1 MRKEKLKD
9 NSSSFNL
16 VKHYIEESGYR
27 YNFVAEYVG
36 CHPSDISRWISG
48 ERFPSQERLKRLCD
62 VIKSSINVKK
72 CSMKDIYP
80 DIKWSKSY
88 RSL

>member
-1 MRKEKLKD
+1 MKKNAIKKVND
-9 NSSSFNL
+9 PYNL
-16 VKHYIEESGYR
+16 VKYYIDESGYR
-27 YNFVAEYVG
+27 YNFVADYVG

-48 ERFPSQERLKRLCD
+48 ERFPSQDRLKRLCD
-62 VIKSSINVKK
+62 VIKSSINIKK
-72 CSMKDIYP
+72 CSMRDIYP

>member
-1 MRKEKLKD
+1 MSKQVGNNIKE
-9 NSSSFNL
+9 
-16 VKHYIEESGYR
+16 YIERSGYR
-27 YNFVAEYVG
+27 TNFLADQVG

>member
-1 MRKEKLKD
+1 MGKIKEENKSSYNNVKD
-9 NSSSFNL
+9 
-16 VKHYIEESGYR
+16 YIDESGYR
-27 YNFVAEYVG
+27 SNFIADFVG

-48 ERFPSQERLKRLCD
+48 ERKPSQERLKKLCEI
-62 VIKSSINVKK
+62 IKSSIAIRK
-72 CSMKDIYP
+72 CSMRDLYP